1 MKIQGGLIGIT
12 RRKNSRNKFFLI
24 SHVVSEVKK
33 ELREISQSQKKETKI
48 HHALNQDNVKRDI
61 LSHYVKGKQIYKYF
75 IDEKLWRGSTISI
88 CRVICRFRT

>member
-24 SHVVSEVKK
+24 SHVVSEIEK

-48 HHALNQDNVKRDI
+48 HHALNQNKIKIHSKNIISLAATFDTVKLR
-61 LSHYVKGKQIYKYF
+61 
-75 IDEKLWRGSTISI
+75 
-88 CRVICRFRT
+88 